1 MTHETF
7 LWNVAAALVA
17 ALLGGLAARLLRIP
31 VLIGYLVMGV
41 IVGHHTPGFNA
52 DEATVQEV
60 AKVGAALLMF
70 AVGVQLSIKDMVA
83 VQRTALG
90 GGAIHIIGSIL
101 IGIGLGAAFGWDL
114 FSSVFLGCALAMSST
129 TIIMRVLEERG
140 EVGEGQAP
148 VMLGISVVQDVSI
161 VAMVAILPALSAGSK
176 GLAGDVWGHVALA
189 VLSAVFFVAVAL
201 YAALKLVPFLL
212 GAVAKT
218 GVRELFVL
226 AVVCL
231 CFAAAYGAY
240 QAGLSLEVGAFLA
253 GLTISESRF
262 RHEVL
267 AQVRPL
273 RDLFAS
279 LFFVSIGMLMDPT
292 FILQN
297 AGIVAVVVMAM
308 VVGQFVITGIAV
320 YAFGW
325 HGRVAILAA
334 LGLAQIGE
342 FSFVLT
348 AFGMDRRLIGPEV
361 SGVILSTAL
370 ISILLVPFLYAAGR
384 PIYNWLCK
392 NPTWF
397 NLLNR
402 HTVETAHPTEDY
414 RPMVVILGSGRIGRH
429 ISDTLLVEDVPQL
442 VVDYE
447 KKVLDHRRKR
457 GVPTLFGDASSEDL
471 LEQTHPETAKLVVVT
486 LPDAGATE
494 AAVRALKRLAPDTMV
509 LARVHRGENI
519 RELRQAGADI
529 VVHAEFEASMR
540 LVRDT
545 MTLLGF
551 PEEET
556 DARINELRRG
566 RYPGG
571 IGTGAGHE
579 VAEDAGGTTSG

>member
-17 ALLGGLAARLLRIP
+17 ALVGGLAARLLRIP
-31 VLIGYLVMGV
+31 VLVGYLVIGV
-41 IVGHHTPGFNA
+41 IVGHHTPGFHA

-70 AVGVQLSIKDMVA
+70 AVGVQLSLKDMVA

-101 IGIGLGAAFGWDL
+101 LGAALGAIFGWSM
-114 FSSVFLGCALAMSST
+114 FSGIFLGCALAMSST

-161 VAMVAILPALSAGSK
+161 VAMVAILPALAAGSQGLSAGT
-176 GLAGDVWGHVALA
+176 WGNVAKA
-189 VLSAVFFVAVAL
+189 VIAAIFFVAVAL
-201 YAALKLVPFLL
+201 YAALKVVPWIL
-212 GAVAKT
+212 GAVART
-218 GVRELFVL
+218 GIRELFVL
-226 AVVCL
+226 TVVCI
-231 CFAAAYGAY
+231 CFAAAWGAFH
-240 QAGLSLEVGAFLA
+240 AGLSLEVGAFLA

-262 RHEVL
+262 RAEVL

-292 FILQN
+292 FLLKN
-297 AGIVAVVVMAM
+297 AGIVAVVVLAM
-308 VVGQFVITGIAV
+308 VVGQFFLTAISV

-325 HGRVAILAA
+325 RGRVAILAA

-370 ISILLVPFLYAAGR
+370 ISILLVPFLYAIGQ
-384 PIYNWLCK
+384 PLYSWLCK

-402 HTVETAHPTEDY
+402 HSMDTASVREDY
-414 RPMVVILGSGRIGRH
+414 RPDVIILGSGRIGRH
-429 ISDTLLVEDVPQL
+429 ISDTLLTENVPQL
-442 VVDYE
+442 VVDYD

-457 GVPTLFGDASSEDL
+457 GAPAMFGDASSEDL

-486 LPDAGATE
+486 LPDVGATE

-519 RELRQAGADI
+519 RELRHAGADI

-551 PEEET
+551 PEPET
-556 DARINELRRG
+556 NMRINALRRG

-571 IGTGAGHE
+571 IGTGAGNE
-579 VAEDAGGTTSG
+579 VVEGGP